1 MASNGDTMA
10 SRASETSPLLAK
22 PARTSSTISSGSGS
36 GADTLTDQTP
46 VAVAVADQPP
56 AIPYLTWIETALF
69 ANVFLAGFDGT
80 VTASTYA
87 VITSEFHSA
96 NMASWISTSY
106 LVTSTALQPLYGRL
120 SDIFGRRI
128 CLLSATTFFGLGCLG
143 CALSPDLPTLIIMRA
158 LTGAGGAGLMTMAT
172 IINTDLIAP
181 DQRGMY
187 QAVQNILHGTG
198 AILGA
203 SLGGTIAS
211 VVGWRFA
218 FMLQVPICLA
228 VLVIARTV
236 VPAKI
241 VPLYNHKEA
250 IKPAAATVDAAADA
264 DILPGVL
271 ANALADPMLEEVLAG
286 DDIANVAAAKQK
298 RSAWEQVDFLGAFLL
313 IVGLSMLLA
322 ALSAGSNEQSWTNPL
337 VLGCIATS
345 IVVLGAFVVVEG
357 HTTAVPLLPLS
368 MLHGA
373 ERAALLVANV
383 CLGVAGYGFLFL
395 MPLFFQS
402 VLLDSAS
409 VSGLRLVAS
418 SLATPMGGLLTGVAM
433 KRFAH
438 HPRFGDT
445 ILALLARAGA
455 VVMML
460 GALVNLSL
468 GMHDASWKYSVFL
481 MCSSFGLGMSFP
493 SGLFIFIGSC
503 DFSEHAVATYLVYLV
518 RSVGAVCGV
527 AAISTIV
534 QTSLAA
540 RLTAAFAGTPGG
552 DELIETLTHS
562 VEALHDLDDETRQM
576 VQGMYYGACRMA
588 MCFLL
593 GTSTLNVIC
602 NFLTS
607 TKRRT

>member
-1 MASNGDTMA
+1 MASP
-10 SRASETSPLLAK
+10 ASETSPLLAK
-22 PARTSSTISSGSGS
+22 PARTSSTLSTASGS
-36 GADTLTDQTP
+36 GADTLTDQTTATP
-46 VAVAVADQPP
+46 QPP
-56 AIPYLTWIETALF
+56 AIPYLIWIETALF

-106 LVTSTALQPLYGRL
+106 LVATTALQPLYGRL

-218 FMLQVPICLA
+218 FMLQVPICIA

-236 VPAKI
+236 VPVKI

-250 IKPAAATVDAAADA
+250 VKPAAMDEDEETTG
-264 DILPGVL
+264 ILPAALSNG
-271 ANALADPMLEEVLAG
+271 LADPMLEEVVAG
-286 DDIANVAAAKQK
+286 DDIASVAEVKRK
-298 RSAWEQVDFLGAFLL
+298 RSAWEQVDFLGSFLL

-322 ALSAGSNEQSWTNPL
+322 ALSAGSNTQSWTNPI
-337 VLGCIATS
+337 VLGCIVGS
-345 IVVLGAFVVVEG
+345 FVVLGAFVAVEAR
-357 HTTAVPLLPLS
+357 TTAVPLLPLS

-402 VLLDSAS
+402 VLLDTAS

-433 KRFAH
+433 KRFAN
-438 HPRFGDT
+438 HPVYGDT
-445 ILALLARAGA
+445 ILALIARGGA
-455 VVMML
+455 IVMML
-460 GALVNLSL
+460 GALINISL
-468 GMHDASWKYSVFL
+468 GMHDSEWKYSVFL
-481 MCSSFGLGMSFP
+481 MCGSFGLGMSFP
-493 SGLFIFIGSC
+493 SGLFIFINSC

-518 RSVGAVCGV
+518 RSIGAVCGV

-534 QTSLAA
+534 QTSLAS

-552 DELIETLTHS
+552 EELIEKLTHS
-562 VEALHDLDDETRQM
+562 VEALHDLDPETRQL
-576 VQGMYYGACRMA
+576 VQNMYYGSCRMA

-593 GTSTLNVIC
+593 FTATLNVVC
-602 NFLTS
+602 NFLTPV
-607 TKRRT
+607 KRRV

>member
-22 PARTSSTISSGSGS
+22 PIRTSSTLSSGSGS
-36 GADTLTDQTP
+36 GADTLTDHTP
-46 VAVAVADQPP
+46 ASVQPP
-56 AIPYLTWIETALF
+56 VIPYLIWIETALF

-106 LVTSTALQPLYGRL
+106 LVATTALQPLYGRL

-143 CALSPDLPTLIIMRA
+143 CALSPDLPTLIVMRA

-187 QAVQNILHGTG
+187 QAVQNILHGMG

-218 FMLQVPICLA
+218 FLLQVPICLA
-228 VLVIARTV
+228 ALTIAHTV

-250 IKPAAATVDAAADA
+250 LKPADTVDDVA
-264 DILPGVL
+264 DILPGAL
-271 ANALADPMLEEVLAG
+271 SNALADPMLEEVVAG
-286 DDIANVAAAKQK
+286 DDIASVEAARTK

-322 ALSAGSNEQSWTNPL
+322 ALSAGSNEQSWTNPI

-345 IVVLGAFVVVEG
+345 FVVLGAFVVVEA
-357 HTTAVPLLPLS
+357 HTKAVPLLPLS
-368 MLHGA
+368 MLHGS

-433 KRFAH
+433 KHFAN

-445 ILALLARAGA
+445 VLALIARAGA
-455 VVMML
+455 VVMMI

-518 RSVGAVCGV
+518 RSIGAVCGV

-534 QTSLAA
+534 QTNLAA

-562 VEALHDLDDETRQM
+562 VEALHDLDDETRQL
-576 VQGMYYGACRMA
+576 VQAMYYGACRMA

-607 TKRRT
+607 TKRRM